1 MFDITT
7 IIEAVFMLLAAI
19 VTAIVIPYIK
29 SKTTAVQ
36 QEEINAWVRIA
47 VTAAEQ
53 IYTGSGRGEEKKKY
67 VLNWLQT
74 RGITVDTDRL
84 DALIEAAVYEL
95 TNNGLLAIEQG
106 VIVGEDDGH
115 EAG

>member
-7 IIEAVFMLLAAI
+7 IVEAVFMLLAAI